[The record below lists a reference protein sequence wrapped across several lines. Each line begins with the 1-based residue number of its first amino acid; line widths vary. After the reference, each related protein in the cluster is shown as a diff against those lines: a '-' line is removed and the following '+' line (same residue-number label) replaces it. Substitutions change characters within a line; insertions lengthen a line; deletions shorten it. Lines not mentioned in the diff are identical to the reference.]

1 MTLTPIYWGLAAAL
15 AAFYLTRV
23 GDPPGRTRTLIKTL
37 SVVALALVAAIG
49 GGFILLVL
57 ALLLC
62 AVGDFFL
69 ARHGETSLKAGM
81 AAFAAGHL
89 VYIVLFINQG
99 GGVGYD
105 ALRIGI
111 QVAVALAAFAT
122 ARWLWPDLGA
132 LRRPVA
138 GYMVIVAGMTL
149 LAIGLPPSLW
159 LVSVGAMLF
168 MTSDALLAGEL
179 FKLPQD
185 SPARSWTSPTV
196 WTLYWG
202 GQALITAG
210 FLYPVK

>member
-1 MTLTPIYWGLAAAL
+1 MTLTPIYWGIAAVLATLYL
-15 AAFYLTRV
+15 ARV

-37 SVVALALVAAIG
+37 SVVALALVALIG

-57 ALLLC
+57 ALLMC
-62 AVGDFFL
+62 AAGDFFL
-69 ARHGETSLKAGM
+69 ARRGETSLKAGM

-89 VYIVLFINQG
+89 LYIVLFINQG
-99 GGVGYD
+99 GGLGYD
-105 ALRIGI
+105 ALRIVM
-111 QVAVALAAFAT
+111 QMAVAAAAFLT

-132 LRRPVA
+132 LRRPVSA
-138 GYMVIVAGMTL
+138 YMVIVAAMTL

-179 FKLPQD
+179 FKLPAD
-185 SPARSWTSPTV
+185 SPSRRWTAPTV